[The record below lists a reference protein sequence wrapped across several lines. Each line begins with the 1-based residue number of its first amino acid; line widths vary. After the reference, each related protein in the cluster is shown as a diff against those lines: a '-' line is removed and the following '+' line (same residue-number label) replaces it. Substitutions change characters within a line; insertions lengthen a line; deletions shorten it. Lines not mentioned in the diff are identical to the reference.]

1 MRVVGWV
8 ATAAFAAGVSA
19 PAVGPA
25 RADELG
31 TVDSYRYLAV
41 MTGSCDRFVVAD
53 REVPVC
59 SDKLVNVDFGNGRVA
74 FMFTATDE
82 VGHTVITTFSGGE
95 SEQPDMRAYRLA
107 VDRVSTT
114 TVGTDRVPTTVVASA
129 AGVCTMRGDPTH
141 EPASFDCRVSDDG
154 HDTAARFR
162 SVGAPAVYA
171 GTRSGGP
178 DALTTLASRERWP
191 DVVER

>member
-1 MRVVGWV
+1 MRAVGWAV
-8 ATAAFAAGVSA
+8 LVLSLGVFGS
-19 PAVGPA
+19 A

-31 TVDSYRYLAV
+31 TVDEYRYLAV
-41 MTGSCDRFVVAD
+41 MSGNCDRFVVAD
-53 REVPVC
+53 QEVPVC
-59 SDKLVNVDFGNGRVA
+59 ADKLVNVDFGNGRVA
-74 FMFTATDE
+74 FMFTATDQ
-82 VGHTVITTFSGGE
+82 GRTVITTFSGGQ

-114 TVGTDRVPTTVVASA
+114 TVGQNQPPATVVAAA

-141 EPASFDCRVSDDG
+141 EPASFECRVSDDG

-162 SVGAPAVYA
+162 SVGAPAVYS

-178 DALTTLASRERWP
+178 DALTTLAFRERWP
-191 DVVER
+191 QVVER

>member
-1 MRVVGWV
+1 
-8 ATAAFAAGVSA
+8 
-19 PAVGPA
+19 
-25 RADELG
+25 
-31 TVDSYRYLAV
+31 
-41 MTGSCDRFVVAD
+41 MTGNCDRLVVAD

-59 SDKLVNVDFGNGRVA
+59 ADKLVNVDFGNGRVA
-74 FMFTATDE
+74 FMFTATDHE
-82 VGHTVITTFSGGE
+82 GHTVITTFSGGQ

-114 TVGTDRVPTTVVASA
+114 TVGPDRVPATVVASA
-129 AGVCTMRGDPTH
+129 DGMCTMRGDPTH
-141 EPASFDCRVSDDG
+141 EPASFECRVSDDG

-178 DALTTLASRERWP
+178 DALTTLTSREHWP